1 MEFTFKKLS
10 DQWHQLV
17 EKAKHTEY
25 ISYDDLFEVFKA
37 TYTVFSSL
45 SEMELVPRKACQIL
59 MLMDEFTYYASMMDE
74 NYFGDIC
81 PGLYYLN
88 YALKREF
95 FRGDYQSEFFMG
107 EMPTDINAFVLNI
120 EQSSLDEFICFLQ
133 SRKH

>member
-1 MEFTFKKLS
+1 MEFNFMKLS
-10 DQWHQLV
+10 GQWHRLV

-37 TYTVFSSL
+37 THMAFNSL

-59 MLMDEFTYYASMMDE
+59 MLMDEFTYYSTMMDE
-74 NYFGDIC
+74 NYLGDIC

-88 YALKREF
+88 YVLKSEF

-107 EMPTDINAFVLNI
+107 EMPADINEFVLHI

-133 SRKH
+133 SGDH